1 MPPVDGIRSTAGC
14 CACKTWYHNLIVKPS
29 KLLIQTATLPA
40 FTAWLP
46 VLSSRVKAAFTCS
59 VQGALRW
66 DESNPK
72 NYPLYKLRTKP
83 WDGFSRIGPWMNY
96 GIAFP
101 VHISGEESTCTMN
114 HLEKSLCTAILE
126 LLDVCASFWNCH
138 EKDWKSSCFEQAW
151 HGPIIPITGK
161 TLKRF
166 RQSLKVPLAFAS
178 TCLNMSCRRTL
189 VPC

>member
-1 MPPVDGIRSTAGC
+1 MPAVDGIRSTAGC

-29 KLLIQTATLPA
+29 KLLIRTATLPA

-72 NYPLYKLRTKP
+72 NYPLYKLRTKK

-101 VHISGEESTCTMN
+101 VHISGEELTCTMN
-114 HLEKSLCTAILE
+114 HLEKVFAQPSLNYWMSVHLFLKLPWKGLE
-126 LLDVCASFWNCH
+126 VFLLWAGLTWTH
-138 EKDWKSSCFEQAW
+138 
-151 HGPIIPITGK
+151 H
-161 TLKRF
+161 R
-166 RQSLKVPLAFAS
+166 
-178 TCLNMSCRRTL
+178 
-189 VPC
+189 